1 MDAERFEALVRNL
14 AIVGSRRRF
23 GRGLLGAV
31 VAALTGARRARAD
44 DAPRLVVL
52 APPTTGPKLSAI
64 GVEDV
69 TATAATVVWTTSE
82 AADGTVE
89 YGETADLGQAVT
101 DAALVMDHR
110 AALTGLAP
118 ATTYHYRVRSRNAN
132 GTHATHADRSFVT
145 SKAWKYGCRPG
156 GGECGPDKSAQGI
169 HNYCFCSTENGGGVC
184 LFTFGTN
191 AQCRHQRPCT
201 GDADCGTGEACVLA
215 DWCTES
221 LCFLTCDGAEEEFSC
236 LADDVGCAQHAECCS
251 GHCQDWGSNDLAPTT
266 CMNPCASDGDC
277 ADGRLCCHFP
287 DGSSFCRSGCSAI

>member
-89 YGETADLGQAVT
+89 YG
-101 DAALVMDHR
+101 
-110 AALTGLAP
+110 
-118 ATTYHYRVRSRNAN
+118 
-132 GTHATHADRSFVT
+132 
-145 SKAWKYGCRPG
+145 
-156 GGECGPDKSAQGI
+156 
-169 HNYCFCSTENGGGVC
+169 
-184 LFTFGTN
+184 
-191 AQCRHQRPCT
+191 
-201 GDADCGTGEACVLA
+201 
-215 DWCTES
+215 
-221 LCFLTCDGAEEEFSC
+221 
-236 LADDVGCAQHAECCS
+236 
-251 GHCQDWGSNDLAPTT
+251 
-266 CMNPCASDGDC
+266 
-277 ADGRLCCHFP
+277 
-287 DGSSFCRSGCSAI
+287 